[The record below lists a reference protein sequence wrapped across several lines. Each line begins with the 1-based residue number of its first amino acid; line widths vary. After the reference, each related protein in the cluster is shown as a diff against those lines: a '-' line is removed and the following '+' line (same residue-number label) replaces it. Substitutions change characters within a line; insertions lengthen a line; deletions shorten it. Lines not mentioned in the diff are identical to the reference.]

1 MKMNIKKYTEEE
13 MLKIE
18 KEEDGQP
25 VRKRWYKHKT
35 KGHYQYQ
42 LDILE

>member
-1 MKMNIKKYTEEE
+1 MIIKKYTEQE

-18 KEEDGQP
+18 KEEEKFP

-35 KGHYQYQ
+35 KGHY
-42 LDILE
+42 